1 MDLQGLIFG
10 IGLKH
15 MAKSKDTKREP
26 RDVYPKEEMG
36 VRELVELLIRD
47 KADKVD
53 LANTKAAIIDK
64 IHEEFKPF
72 HRLAGE
78 FGTVKRIFYI
88 GLTIAIGLLVK
99 MAFFPKL
106 WTYTGTG

>member
-1 MDLQGLIFG
+1 
-10 IGLKH
+10 
-15 MAKSKDTKREP
+15 MAKTKDTKREP
-26 RDVYPKEEMG
+26 SDVYPKEEIG

-47 KADKVD
+47 KASKEDV
-53 LANTKAAIIDK
+53 ANAKTTIINK
-64 IHEEFKPF
+64 LHEELKPF

-78 FGTVKRIFYI
+78 FGTLKKVFYI
-88 GLTIAIGLLVK
+88 GLGVSIGLLVK